1 MTGEKMRIRFDA
13 VKYIDENGN
22 IFDKLCL
29 VDVLNQQPDKNLIE
43 DLLSLQ
49 NPDEGFPWKLLGK
62 IPSSIVM
69 TSRVLELLFKIGFDK
84 NSFEVKKGIN
94 FLVNKQRLD
103 GGWSENPELAPYIPK
118 EHGWISIEHSMTWAT
133 GEVVIALIKVGYP
146 NHASIKNAVSFLKR
160 TQKDD
165 GGWNSHVGKN
175 YPYGTDLA
183 SMDSIVR
190 ALLLSGEDRT
200 SDIMKRVVSTLLKYR
215 NKWESPVDASAVL
228 DIFLNLGYDPKNEYV
243 KELVQ
248 TLIRTQKPNG
258 SWSPI
263 ETLATDPTQTLYCFQ
278 QLKKCGVQIYLASP
292 SQ

>member
-1 MTGEKMRIRFDA
+1 MRVRYDA

-29 VDVLNQQPDKNLIE
+29 ADILNQQPDKNLIE
-43 DLLSLQ
+43 ELLSLQ
-49 NPDEGFPWKLLGK
+49 NLDGGWPWKLLGK
-62 IPSSIVM
+62 IPSGIVI
-69 TSRVLELLFKIGFDK
+69 TNRVLELLFKIGFDK

-94 FLVNKQRLD
+94 FLVNKQRPD
-103 GGWSENPELAPYIPK
+103 EGWSENPELSSYIPK
-118 EHGWISIEHSMTWAT
+118 EHDWISTEYSLTWTT
-133 GEVVIALIKVGYP
+133 GDVVSTLIKAGYI
-146 NHASIKNAVSFLKR
+146 NHPGIKNAISFLKR

-183 SMDSIVR
+183 SMDSIVK

-200 SDIMKRVVSTLLKYR
+200 SDTMKKVVSTLLRYR
-215 NKWESPVDASAVL
+215 NKWESSVDASAVL
-228 DIFLNLGYDPKNEYV
+228 NIFLNLGYDPKNEYV

-248 TLIRTQKPNG
+248 ILIRIQNSNG
-258 SWSPI
+258 GWSPI
-263 ETLATDPTQTLYCFQ
+263 GTLPTDPSQTIYCLQ
-278 QLKKCGVQIYLASP
+278 QLKKCGVQIYRASP